1 MSIQSILDAIDASGE
16 ARVKELENQTQIEVR
31 EILAAAEEESQQ
43 LREAEEDSTVAPAI
57 ARRARILHN
66 ARLEALQIV
75 GSLREDLVD
84 AALNQAR
91 GHLSGLRTDSAYPAV
106 LQRLRT
112 EALDQIRPSMEEA
125 ALAKLKADPRDKKLI
140 EGEESGKDQNLDA
153 SYDLECWGGL
163 IATSEDGRVVAI
175 NTLEARLKQ
184 ATPYLRRYL
193 GAMFTGEAP
202 KARKR
207 KGTKAKPS

>member
-16 ARVKELENQTQIEVR
+16 ARVKELEKQTQGEVG
-31 EILAAAEEESQQ
+31 EILAAAEEEAQR
-43 LREAEEDSTVAPAI
+43 LRESEMESTVAPAI

-66 ARLEALQIV
+66 ARLEALRIV
-75 GSLREDLVD
+75 GSLREDLID

-112 EALDQIRPSMEEA
+112 EALGQIRPSMEQSA
-125 ALAKLKADPRDKKLI
+125 QAKLKADPRDKKLI
-140 EGEESGKDQNLDA
+140 EGGKSGKDQNLEA
-153 SYDLECWGGL
+153 SYDLDCWGGL

-184 ATPYLRRYL
+184 ATPYLRRHL
-193 GAMFTGEAP
+193 GAMFTSEAP

-207 KGTKAKPS
+207 KDA

>member
-16 ARVKELENQTQIEVR
+16 ARVKELEKQTQVEVR

-43 LREAEEDSTVAPAI
+43 LQEAEQESTVAPAI

-91 GHLSGLRTDSAYPAV
+91 GHLSGLRTDNAYPAV

-112 EALDQIRPSMEEA
+112 EALDQIRPSMVEDA
-125 ALAKLKADPRDKKLI
+125 QAKLKADPRDKKLI
-140 EGEESGKDQNLDA
+140 EGGQSGKDQNLDA

-193 GAMFTGEAP
+193 GAMFTSEAP

-207 KGTKAKPS
+207 KGA